1 MEIGHTTMNPPAEVR
16 EFIKFIKDLDEEQ
29 QAGLCLTLEGLR
41 IFSDKF

>member
-1 MEIGHTTMNPPAEVR
+1 METGHTTMDPSAEVR
-16 EFIKFIKDLDEEQ
+16 EFIKFIKGLNEEQ